1 MKDYTIEYYLS
12 LDEEDRNREMY
23 ALFGYCVYNF
33 QILEHQLMNMI
44 LIYYKSKNIK
54 LDENEYNVLFAN
66 YSDKTMG
73 NLIEKVI
80 KLYSFK
86 ENIKE
91 ELWRIHRKRN
101 FFIHHYFKNRNIK
114 RATENGEIEIIN
126 EINEVDNLI
135 IDMDKYLTNATKP
148 FVEKLG
154 ITEQHIN
161 EEMKKILDGSFT
173 DVYNFP
179 E

>member
-1 MKDYTIEYYLS
+1 MKGYTIEYFSS
-12 LDEEDRNREMY
+12 LDEEDHDREMY
-23 ALFGYCVYNF
+23 ALFGYCVYNI

-44 LIYYKSKNIK
+44 LVYYKSKNIN
-54 LDENEYNVLFAN
+54 LDENEYSTLFVN

-80 KLYSFK
+80 KLYPID

-91 ELWRIHRKRN
+91 ELWLIHKKRN

-114 RATENGEIEIIN
+114 RASKKGKIEIIE
-126 EINEVDNLI
+126 EINEFDNLV
-135 IDMDKYLTNATKP
+135 IDIDKYLTDTTKP
-148 FVEKLG
+148 YIEKLG
-154 ITEQHIN
+154 ITEQNFID
-161 EEMKKILDGSFT
+161 EMKKIMNGIFIDE
-173 DVYNFP
+173 YNFP